1 MGDFPN
7 KSTQFS
13 SSRQPAI
20 PGGVNKKGSK
30 HLSTHIQELL
40 NDEEFETMLSDP
52 REGWKT
58 YKGAPVKA
66 IVKVMSIKAMQGD
79 VKAFDALAKYGY
91 GQKLTLANDEESPI
105 TTPPDP
111 TLVSKWTDFLK
122 ENTQDE

>member
-1 MGDFPN
+1 MSNPENLTPWKPGQSGN
-7 KSTQFS
+7 
-13 SSRQPAI
+13 PACK
-20 PGGVNKKGSK
+20 PKGTK

-91 GQKLTLANDEESPI
+91 GQKLEVEHSGEINTPKQLTDEE
-105 TTPPDP
+105 
-111 TLVSKWTDFLK
+111 L
-122 ENTQDE
+122 DERIKQYTERHKSN